1 MAKGESTVA
10 MGLKK
15 QGKQWDKPQLI
26 DVTGKIMAQPFI
38 RFT

>member
-1 MAKGESTVA
+1 MGKAESKVA
-10 MGLKK
+10 IGLKRERK
-15 QGKQWDKPQLI
+15 PWDKPELI